1 MQGGGELKVTS
12 LFFAATFSGKMQ
24 VLDEALLG
32 LPFCSSSSLL
42 FLYVSAFSRASP
54 LLPSALFSFYF
65 LSVFSFYFFLL
76 RILPPFRLFSS
87 AFYRLFSSKAN
98 PYLPRALIFMWR

>member
-1 MQGGGELKVTS
+1 
-12 LFFAATFSGKMQ
+12 MQ

-65 LSVFSFYFFLL
+65 LSVFSSLCYLFFFLL
-76 RILPPFRLFSS
+76 RIPTPRLLSS
-87 AFYRLFSSKAN
+87 AFYRLFSRKAN